1 MQSLCHCR
9 RDP

>member
-9 RDP
+9 RGP